1 MEITPPVF
9 GPGTVFVGYEY
20 PHAYLPRDYIH
31 VMGEQKFILN
41 GSDVS
46 MRRNEYNKFLNS
58 ATGKVNAM
66 ELRKQLIQVR
76 LGKADPKEIQEQAK
90 KQAIEQLEISKT
102 LPAKRGAAKTTCAN
116 STDTNS
122 TDVNS
127 AVDDSPVEE
136 SKFNTNSRSG
146 PLPSKKTARSSYK
159 GNASSYNST
168 SKSDAVKALV
178 EADNNLLPRIN
189 LGTADPNLVN
199 LGTNLSIVNLGTL
212 NSSTSQEM
220 KAENVSSVDL
230 SSATRPRASN
240 MSAADIQKENES
252 VFNAMLS
259 LNWRDKDEALMS
271 SSSLN
276 RITLDIWTDI
286 YQPMKRLSDEL
297 FNAISSKTG
306 ALDDMAQDEKYNF
319 LFHIIAKGEAMYY
332 QTIAD
337 PEFCLYLLDQY
348 QPLYTMVKKM
358 LRIKGRG

>member
-9 GPGTVFVGYEY
+9 GPGTVFAGYEY
-20 PHAYLPRDYIH
+20 PNLYLPREYIH
-31 VMGEQKFILN
+31 TAGEQKYTLN
-41 GSDVS
+41 DHHVN

-90 KQAIEQLEISKT
+90 KHAIEQLEISKT
-102 LPAKRGAAKTTCAN
+102 LPAKRGAVKTTC
-116 STDTNS
+116 TNS
-122 TDVNS
+122 TDVN
-127 AVDDSPVEE
+127 DSSVEE
-136 SKFNTNSRSG
+136 SKFLSKNVNSRAG
-146 PLPSKKTARSSYK
+146 PLPSKKTAHSSYK
-159 GNASSYNST
+159 VNSSGYNASVHNASGYNST

-178 EADNNLLPRIN
+178 EADTNNMLPRIN
-189 LGTADPNLVN
+189 LGTADPSIVN
-199 LGTNLSIVNLGTL
+199 FGTNLSIVNQ
-212 NSSTSQEM
+212 STSQELKM
-220 KAENVSSVDL
+220 ENANSVDL
-230 SSATRPRASN
+230 SLANRPNTSN

-306 ALDDMAQDEKYNF
+306 ALDDMNQDEKYNF